1 MTTRTERRTQSRK
14 RPFGL
19 VYVEIPPA
27 NGGMMRDLSEQGFA
41 LRAMLPLRQAEKVP
55 FSFILDSSARIDG
68 DAIVVRVDDEGHVAA
83 LEYAGLPVH
92 SRDMIRHWLEKFDEP
107 SPKAEAPA
115 ATAVGTNS
123 TFEELRTEIR
133 STEPRPSLPPVQL
146 ELSEPAVAP
155 EPPPIPAL
163 MPPPALPPQT
173 APILNLSSVRPEPAK
188 RYWPTQPPA
197 VENEE
202 PEAPKEPEVTSEISP
217 PLPHT
222 PPVVAPPRPVAP
234 MVPEVAAQ
242 VAAPVLESSR
252 PSQPVLEPLSSLE
265 GETDASS
272 PGWMDRFTLGRAIG
286 IMLTLTLVAGSFVYH
301 RELGHALVWLG
312 QIIAGEGATESLQPV
327 VVPEPVPA
335 AAAPSNPETPPAT
348 NPSASAQSTD
358 TSQPAE
364 STADSSAPASTQL
377 PSASEVT
384 PSPRL
389 KDSTSPALVPLTQQ
403 NHQPA
408 TPAPTEAPVD
418 PGQQEYQQALA
429 ILRAPNREADVPSAV
444 QLLWTSVEKGN
455 KAAEIALAELYR
467 TGRGVSRNC
476 AQAKILLSTAARKG
490 SAEAQARL
498 EELQTQGCGN

>member
-107 SPKAEAPA
+107 APKAEAPA
-115 ATAVGTNS
+115 TTDVATNS

-133 STEPRPSLPPVQL
+133 TTEPRPAVPPVQQL
-146 ELSEPAVAP
+146 EFSEPAAAP
-155 EPPPIPAL
+155 EASPIPAL
-163 MPPPALPPQT
+163 IQPPPEPSQT
-173 APILNLSSVRPEPAK
+173 APTLNLSSVRPEPAK
-188 RYWPTQPPA
+188 RYWPTRPPA
-197 VENEE
+197 LENEE
-202 PEAPKEPEVTSEISP
+202 PEKLEVASEISP

-222 PPVVAPPRPVAP
+222 LPVLAPPRPTAP
-234 MVPEVAAQ
+234 LVSEVAAQ
-242 VAAPVLESSR
+242 MDTTGPGPSRVA
-252 PSQPVLEPLSSLE
+252 QPVLEPLSSLE
-265 GETDASS
+265 GETDAPS
-272 PGWMDRFTLGRAIG
+272 PGWMDRFTLSRAIG

-312 QIIAGEGATESLQPV
+312 QIIAGEGTTESLQPV
-327 VVPEPVPA
+327 VVPQPVPA
-335 AAAPSNPETPPAT
+335 AAASNPEIPPAT

-364 STADSSAPASTQL
+364 STADSSAPASTQI

-389 KDSTSPALVPLTQQ
+389 KDSTSPSLVPLTQQ

-429 ILRAPNREADVPSAV
+429 ILRAPNREADVPNAV

-490 SAEAQARL
+490 SAEAQKRL
-498 EELQTQGCGN
+498 EELQTQGCGD